1 MGTDSSK
8 LQGEKEYETDP
19 LSQRL
24 SISGRYISESPGVLL
39 PTYSQ
44 KGQYILLSSNRYAE
58 LGEHCLTIGTLFLV
72 TYDNFQY
79 YKDSYSL
86 AKKYG

>member
-1 MGTDSSK
+1 MLAGRRQFCSNVKPMGGDRRMGTDSSK

-44 KGQYILLSSNRYAE
+44 KGQYILLTE
-58 LGEHCLTIGTLFLV
+58 TLA
-72 TYDNFQY
+72 Q
-79 YKDSYSL
+79 
-86 AKKYG
+86 